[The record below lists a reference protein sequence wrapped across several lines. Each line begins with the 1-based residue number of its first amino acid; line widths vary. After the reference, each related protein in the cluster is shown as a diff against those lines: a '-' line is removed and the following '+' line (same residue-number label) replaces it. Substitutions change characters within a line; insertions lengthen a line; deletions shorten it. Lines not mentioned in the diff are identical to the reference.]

1 MLQYLD
7 NFVLFFINF
16 FFYRH
21 DVGSKL
27 GGHTFDPSE
36 VDSLKTGRNWADQT
50 SAMISGTLTRSR
62 KKQLANS

>member
-7 NFVLFFINF
+7 NFILFFINF

-21 DVGSKL
+21 EVGSKL

-36 VDSLKTGRNWADQT
+36 VDSLKTGRNWAE
-50 SAMISGTLTRSR
+50 
-62 KKQLANS
+62 